1 LYQFDEIFKRSNQVV
16 EEYSVNQTRGGIK
29 TIPIFLDIKVK
40 KLDNRDPLIQAA
52 IWCAAGIKKKLRAG
66 WTTELPCPIILV
78 KEDTWLLYIG
88 VYQDGD
94 TLVSF
99 LRDKIG
105 VLLIKGSISP
115 DLGKSDLQ

>member
-1 LYQFDEIFKRSNQVV
+1 M
-16 EEYSVNQTRGGIK
+16 
-29 TIPIFLDIKVK
+29 
-40 KLDNRDPLIQAA
+40 QAA
-52 IWCAAGIKKKLRAG
+52 IWCAAGIKKKMRAR

-88 VYQDGD
+88 VYQDED

-115 DLGKSDLQ
+115 ELGKSDLHYARRASSNFLLVSLRSLNGRWEFSDHGLSGIY